1 MVKTKKQ
8 NSIKKL
14 SIGFEKQSKKN
25 VTKSTKINFDLL
37 KFKKR
42 DLIGEGAYSKVYK
55 FRYGEGKG
63 KVNNKYV
70 VKKIKVLFLKKFYGE
85 FANQE
90 IITLFNNEL
99 KALIHLSKLGIS
111 PKIYGIYSDVTNNKL
126 YYILEKLDDTL
137 GSLLRNN
144 KFKIEH
150 TKPFIELLSKMLKT
164 RYRHTDLHIENIMFD
179 FRRNTFFMID
189 FGHHKELTKENDKGF
204 FYTENSESEDYMLFD
219 KTRGFENSILGTS
232 GASAISQVYK
242 FLILRIL
249 KDEDSEALKSM
260 HELKK
265 FIKTYSSS
273 KSYKNII
280 NLLNKNIGLSEKSI
294 YKLNKIEKNIMS

>member
-14 SIGFEKQSKKN
+14 SIGFEKQSKK
-25 VTKSTKINFDLL
+25 KSSKTSKINFDLL
-37 KFKKR
+37 KFKKS
-42 DLIGEGAYSKVYK
+42 DLMGEGAYSKVYK

-63 KVNNKYV
+63 RVNNKYV

-99 KALIHLSKLGIS
+99 KALIHLSKLEIS
-111 PKIYGIYSDVTNNKL
+111 PKIYGIYSDITNNKL
-126 YYILEKLDDTL
+126 YYIIEKLDETL

-144 KFKIEH
+144 KFKKEF
-150 TKPFIELLSKMLKT
+150 TLPFISLLSKMLKT
-164 RYRHTDLHIENIMFD
+164 KYRHTDLHIENIMFD
-179 FRRNTFFMID
+179 FKRNKFFLID
-189 FGHHKELTKENDKGF
+189 FGHHKELTKKNDKGF
-204 FYTENSESEDYMLFD
+204 FYTENSQTEDYVLFD

-232 GASAISQVYK
+232 GASAISQIYK
-242 FLILRIL
+242 FLVL
-249 KDEDSEALKSM
+249 KVLKEEDMEALRY
-260 HELKK
+260 LKK
-265 FIKTYSSS
+265 LKQFIKKYSSS

-280 NLLNKNIGLSEKSI
+280 KLLNTNVGLSDESI
-294 YKLNKIEKNIMS
+294 KKLKEMKF

>member
-8 NSIKKL
+8 TSIKKL
-14 SIGFEKQSKKN
+14 SLGFEKQSKKN
-25 VTKSTKINFDLL
+25 KSTISKINFALL

-99 KALIHLSKLGIS
+99 KALIHLSKLEIS

-126 YYILEKLDDTL
+126 YYILEKLGDTL

-144 KFKIEH
+144 KYKIH
-150 TKPFIELLSKMLKT
+150 YTQPFIELLSKMLKT
-164 RYRHTDLHIENIMFD
+164 RYRHTDLHVENIMFD
-179 FRRNTFFMID
+179 FKRNKFFLID

-204 FYTENSESEDYMLFD
+204 FYTENSESEDYVLFD
-219 KTRGFENSILGTS
+219 KSRGFENSILGTS
-232 GASAISQVYK
+232 GASAISQIYK

-249 KDEDSEALKSM
+249 KDEDSEALKSL

-265 FIKTYSSS
+265 FIKKYTTS
-273 KSYKNII
+273 KNYKNIV
-280 NLLNKNIGLSEKSI
+280 NLLNKNVGLSEESI
-294 YKLNKIEKNIMS
+294 NKLKKIETNILS

>member
-8 NSIKKL
+8 NSVKKI
-14 SIGFEKQSKKN
+14 SIGFEKQSKK
-25 VTKSTKINFDLL
+25 KASKIKFELL

-63 KVNNKYV
+63 KINNKYV

-99 KALIHLSKLGIS
+99 KALIHLSKLEIS

-144 KFKIEH
+144 KFKIEY
-150 TKPFIELLSKMLKT
+150 TLPFIDLLFKMLKT
-164 RYRHTDLHIENIMFD
+164 KYRHTDLHIENVMFD
-179 FRRNTFFMID
+179 FKRNKFFLID
-189 FGHHKELTKENDKGF
+189 FGHHKELTKANDEGF
-204 FYTENSESEDYMLFD
+204 FYTENSQTEDYVLFD

-232 GASAISQVYK
+232 GASAISQIYK
-242 FLILRIL
+242 VLVLKIL
-249 KDEDSEALKSM
+249 KGEDSDSIKC
-260 HELKK
+260 LKK
-265 FIKTYSSS
+265 LKQFIKTYSSS
-273 KSYKNII
+273 KSYKNILK
-280 NLLNKNIGLSEKSI
+280 LLNKNVGLSDESI
-294 YKLNKIEKNIMS
+294 KKLKEMNL

>member
-8 NSIKKL
+8 NSVKKI
-14 SIGFEKQSKKN
+14 SIGFEKQSKKKASK
-25 VTKSTKINFDLL
+25 TSKINFELL

-63 KVNNKYV
+63 KINNKYV

-99 KALIHLSKLGIS
+99 KALIHLSKLKIS

-144 KFKIEH
+144 KFKIEY
-150 TKPFIELLSKMLKT
+150 TLPFIELLFKMLKT
-164 RYRHTDLHIENIMFD
+164 KYRHTDLHIENIMFD
-179 FRRNTFFMID
+179 FKRNKFFLID
-189 FGHHKELTKENDKGF
+189 FGHHKELTKENNEGF
-204 FYTENSESEDYMLFD
+204 FYTENSQTEDYVLFD

-232 GASAISQVYK
+232 GASAISQIYK
-242 FLILRIL
+242 FLVLRIL
-249 KDEDSEALKSM
+249 KEEDRDAIKFLKK
-260 HELKK
+260 LKK

-280 NLLNKNIGLSEKSI
+280 KLLNTNVGLSDESI
-294 YKLNKIEKNIMS
+294 RKLKEMNV